1 MHCFAHHRST
11 AFLLVSLS
19 PCLLVFATF
28 SRAATRADEAFD
40 PEPVVALFELVAEN
54 TDDPQAARECLGV
67 LAEKVQTRELS
78 GQPLDAIRKRLQP
91 PLAKILG
98 EKKHPLFLE
107 AALLSAAWKDE
118 KAIAAVRNVL
128 STSEHKDAQRL
139 KALAALIAAG
149 DKSLHKIVAEA
160 LTGARHNSAEFR
172 AGALSAL
179 GRSDSPHVAEIVLA
193 AYPQLEPDLQP
204 KAIELLTQ
212 RPVWAKALLAAI
224 GAGKLP
230 STVLNTNQVARL
242 LRSRDEELVKLVKD
256 KWGTVRTERNP
267 DRERVIAG
275 IREQIRRTPGDPF
288 RGEVVF
294 KALCAQCHK
303 IYGEGHEVGPD
314 LTSNGRS
321 SFDQILS
328 NVFDPNLVIGSAY
341 QLYTVIDGDGRS
353 ISGLL
358 VEDND
363 QRITLKLQGGK
374 TESVARG
381 NIEEVIVSQLSMMP
395 EDVEKQFSGQQIADL
410 FAFLTLDKHPKDP
423 TAKQLPGVR
432 EGQP

>member
-1 MHCFAHHRST
+1 LAR
-11 AFLLVSLS
+11 
-19 PCLLVFATF
+19 P
-28 SRAATRADEAFD
+28 AAAGADQPFD

-91 PLAKILG
+91 SLAKILG
-98 EKKHPLFLE
+98 EKKHPLFLD

-149 DKSLHKIVAEA
+149 DKSLNKIVAEA
-160 LTGARHNSAEFR
+160 LTNARHNSADFR
-172 AGALSAL
+172 SGVLAAL
-179 GRSDSPHVAEIVLA
+179 GRSDSPQVAEIVLA
-193 AYPQLEPDLQP
+193 AYPKLEPDLQP

-212 RPVWAKALLAAI
+212 RPIWAKSLLATI
-224 GAGKLP
+224 GAGHLP
-230 STVLNTNQVARL
+230 ATVLNTNQVARL

-267 DRERVIAG
+267 NRERVIAG
-275 IREQIRRTPGDPF
+275 IREQIRSTRGDPF

-303 IYGEGHEVGPD
+303 IYGEGYEVGPD

-374 TESVARG
+374 TESVARD

-410 FAFLTLDKHPKDP
+410 LAFLTLDKHPKDP

-432 EGQP
+432 QP